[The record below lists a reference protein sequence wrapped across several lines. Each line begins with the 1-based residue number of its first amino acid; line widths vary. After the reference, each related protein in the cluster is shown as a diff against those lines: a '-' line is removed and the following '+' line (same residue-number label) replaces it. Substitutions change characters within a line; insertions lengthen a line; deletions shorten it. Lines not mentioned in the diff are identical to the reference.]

1 MASFVIPLV
10 YVGLGG
16 LLGAILRYLM
26 TLAGL
31 KISLVFP
38 YGTLAS
44 NLLGCFFIGAIAQL
58 AADTDLLSSEARLFL
73 ATGLCGGFT
82 TLSSMI
88 YELAQLLKDNEVFF
102 ASIYFAA
109 TFFGALLSFYLGSLL
124 FSGFTRP

>member
-1 MASFVIPLV
+1 MNAVIPFF

-16 LLGAILRYLM
+16 LLGAILRYLT

-31 KISLVFP
+31 KVSLVFP

-44 NLLGCFFIGAIAQL
+44 NLVGCFAIGVIAQL

-73 ATGLCGGFT
+73 ATGICGGFT

-88 YELAQLLKDNEVFF
+88 YELAQLLKDDEVFF
-102 ASIYFAA
+102 ASVYFAA
-109 TFFGALLSFYLGSLL
+109 TLGGALLSFYLGSLL
-124 FSGFTRP
+124 ISGFFKP

>member
-1 MASFVIPLV
+1 MVSVIIPLV

-31 KISLVFP
+31 KVSVVFP

-44 NLLGCFFIGAIAQL
+44 NLLGCFFIGVIAQL

-88 YELAQLLKDNEVFF
+88 YELAQLLKDNEIFF

-109 TFFGALLSFYLGSLL
+109 TFFGALFSFYLGSMLIGSL
-124 FSGFTRP
+124 ARL

>member
-1 MASFVIPLV
+1 MASIIIPLV

-31 KISLVFP
+31 KVSLVFP

-44 NLLGCFFIGAIAQL
+44 NLLGCFFIGVIAQL

-88 YELAQLLKDNEVFF
+88 YELAQLLKDNEIFF

-124 FSGFTRP
+124 LSGFTRP

>member
-1 MASFVIPLV
+1 MNVVIPLV

-31 KISLVFP
+31 KVSLVFP

-44 NLLGCFFIGAIAQL
+44 NLLGCFFIGVIAQL
-58 AADTDLLSSEARLFL
+58 AADTDLLSTEARLFL

-88 YELAQLLKDNEVFF
+88 YELAQLLKDNEIFF

-109 TFFGALLSFYLGSLL
+109 TFFGALLSFYFGSLL
-124 FSGFTRP
+124 LSSFTRP